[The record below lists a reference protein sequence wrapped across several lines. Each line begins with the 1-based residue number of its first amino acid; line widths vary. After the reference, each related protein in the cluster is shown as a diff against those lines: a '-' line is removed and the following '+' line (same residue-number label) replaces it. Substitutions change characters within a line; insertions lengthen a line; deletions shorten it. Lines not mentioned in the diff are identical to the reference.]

1 MLFATPAQLTTG
13 LKYAF
18 LISSNAADPN
28 VFALKFT
35 STATVTGFDF
45 IMKNPRSSSGSVTT
59 SPPLFATYMV
69 PMADVTSPSFLTGSG
84 DVAVTVNLTGGTFAS
99 GPFTATDF
107 ILNGTNAAALA
118 PGTAYTR
125 TSATMVTISGL
136 SLATAT
142 NYTDRVK
149 AATQSAQ
156 ATAVTG
162 QSSAPISDEP
172 LPPPA
177 PAPAPDP
184 VAVNVPPVSPSSGSE
199 VAHSLPLKRPEVP
212 GRPVA
217 PGVVLVS
224 DQLAREVP
232 LVRATSPA
240 GSSVKDAPIIQS
252 GVGEI
257 VRASVVGLGRSRLI
271 NVAVQKD
278 GGWVKLG
285 EVRTD
290 AQGQLI
296 LPAISSSL
304 AGDVVIRAKGPG
316 GKTRYV
322 IVRFS

>member
-1 MLFATPAQLTTG
+1 
-13 LKYAF
+13 
-18 LISSNAADPN
+18 
-28 VFALKFT
+28 
-35 STATVTGFDF
+35 
-45 IMKNPRSSSGSVTT
+45 
-59 SPPLFATYMV
+59 
-69 PMADVTSPSFLTGSG
+69 
-84 DVAVTVNLTGGTFAS
+84 
-99 GPFTATDF
+99 
-107 ILNGTNAAALA
+107 
-118 PGTAYTR
+118 
-125 TSATMVTISGL
+125 MVTISGL

-142 NYTDRVK
+142 NNTVRVK

-162 QSSAPISDEP
+162 QSSAPITDEP

-177 PAPAPDP
+177 PAPDPVAVNVPP

-199 VAHSLPLKRPEVP
+199 VALSLPLKLPEVP

-240 GSSVKDAPIIQS
+240 GSSVKNAPVIQS

>member
-1 MLFATPAQLTTG
+1 
-13 LKYAF
+13 
-18 LISSNAADPN
+18 
-28 VFALKFT
+28 
-35 STATVTGFDF
+35 
-45 IMKNPRSSSGSVTT
+45 
-59 SPPLFATYMV
+59 MV

-107 ILNGTNAAALA
+107 IFNGTNAAALA
-118 PGTAYTR
+118 AGTAYTR

-142 NYTDRVK
+142 NNTVRVK

-199 VAHSLPLKRPEVP
+199 VAHSLPLKLPEVP

-304 AGDVVIRAKGPG
+304 AGDVVIRAKGSG